1 MCHCVC
7 VGMCVVIHMW
17 ESRIYKIQKREK
29 IYSIFMSFSLPFW
42 SIFMPGQED
51 HNNNPLLMSDK
62 AVGKQNIPTQCTR
75 MTSDCM
81 RHFQLMRGEP
91 EGLGAR
97 LTSTGSL
104 MRRSGFVDMRYFV
117 PPSRASGNLGI
128 AEYLATLTCWD
139 LDKLLYQLN
148 SAHSFE
154 FRWVPWNVSLSHRNR
169 SHRRA
174 ELVSKFCCVYLDSDK
189 LFRMYH

>member
-1 MCHCVC
+1 MTSPILQPAVNHACVILYVLEC
-7 VGMCVVIHMW
+7 VWLFIS
-17 ESRIYKIQKREK
+17 ERAEYIKYRREK
-29 IYSIFMSFSLPFW
+29 RFTPFSCLFHCHFDPYSCQGRRI
-42 SIFMPGQED
+42 ITR
-51 HNNNPLLMSDK
+51 NPLLMSDK
-62 AVGKQNIPTQCTR
+62 AVRKQNIPTQCTR
-75 MTSDCM
+75 MTSDSL

-128 AEYLATLTCWD
+128 AKHLATLTCWD

-148 SAHSFE
+148 SAHLFE
-154 FRWVPWNVSLSHRNR
+154 FR
-169 SHRRA
+169 
-174 ELVSKFCCVYLDSDK
+174 
-189 LFRMYH
+189 